1 MKKRFVTK
9 KIKRNKFKI
18 IFYLTIIFISFN
30 STLCIILN
38 KYKTNTTFFLTNILN
53 ENLNKG
59 SIFLEKLSAKIIEP
73 KEIIY
78 SSLNKIIV
86 KDNLSV
92 FSNLEDDDF
101 SYENENTTY
110 IEDPAPVIIEDPMV
124 YIYNSHQ
131 TEEYS
136 LAFPLDYSVKPNVM
150 IASYIMRENL
160 NNSGIK
166 TIVETGNI
174 KEYLI
179 KNNLKYNYSYVASK
193 FFITEALK
201 KYSTIKYLIDIHRDS
216 ATIDKTLYEQDGK
229 SYAKV
234 LFVVGLEHD
243 NYEPNLKLA
252 TELNDKLKEKYPGI
266 SRGIS
271 KKSGP
276 NVNGIYNQD
285 LSENAMLIEIGGVD
299 NDIEQVNNTV
309 NALSEI
315 LTTYIKEKENV

>member
-1 MKKRFVTK
+1 M
-9 KIKRNKFKI
+9 
-18 IFYLTIIFISFN
+18 SF
-30 STLCIILN
+30 
-38 KYKTNTTFFLTNILN
+38 
-53 ENLNKG
+53 
-59 SIFLEKLSAKIIEP
+59 
-73 KEIIY
+73 
-78 SSLNKIIV
+78 
-86 KDNLSV
+86 
-92 FSNLEDDDF
+92 
-101 SYENENTTY
+101 
-110 IEDPAPVIIEDPMV
+110 
-124 YIYNSHQ
+124 
-131 TEEYS
+131 
-136 LAFPLDYSVKPNVM
+136 
-150 IASYIMRENL
+150 
-160 NNSGIK
+160 
-166 TIVETGNI
+166 
-174 KEYLI
+174 
-179 KNNLKYNYSYVASK
+179 
-193 FFITEALK
+193 LK

-285 LSENAMLIEIGGVD
+285 LSENSMLIEIGGVD